1 MTATTNER
9 PQPQR
14 IILAVRPPSAVG
26 GKNAPE
32 ENSADLTK
40 SL

>member
-1 MTATTNER
+1 MTATTNGK

-14 IILAVRPPSAVG
+14 LILAVRPPAVG